1 MSDLLHFKVATVS
14 DIKGFFNKILIAIDR
29 KLALVLQNATESIQV
44 QPYSCNENNFSF
56 NFFKSLNTRLEFSF
70 RVLAC
75 SRVFKLSRGKGFQ
88 GCACLPTVL

>member
-44 QPYSCNENNFSF
+44 
-56 NFFKSLNTRLEFSF
+56 L
-70 RVLAC
+70 
-75 SRVFKLSRGKGFQ
+75 
-88 GCACLPTVL
+88 TVLTVVMKIISPSIFLSP